1 MSLMVV
7 DRAPVNDGAISIRLH
22 YRLKPMQED
31 WQKAIG
37 PEYPMSI
44 RECCKLDVVCCD
56 PELSLPDTAALMRKH
71 HVGDVVVIES
81 RAGIRVPI
89 GIVTDR
95 DIVMETMALQLDA
108 ALFTAGDIMNT
119 PLVTVKE
126 DAGFVDTLRLMRS
139 NGIRRMPVVTE
150 SGTLYG
156 IVTADDIVRA
166 LALELSLVT
175 EAMSGQTGR
184 ERRLR
189 K

>member
-1 MSLMVV
+1 MT
-7 DRAPVNDGAISIRLH
+7 IS
-22 YRLKPMQED
+22 
-31 WQKAIG
+31 
-37 PEYPMSI
+37 
-44 RECCKLDVVCCD
+44 ECCKLDVVCCD
-56 PELSLPDTAALMRKH
+56 PELSLPDTAALMRKN
-71 HVGDVVVIES
+71 HVGDVVVVES
-81 RAGIRVPI
+81 RGGTRMPV

-95 DIVMETMALQLDA
+95 DIVMETMALDLDA

-126 DAGFVDTLRLMRS
+126 TEGFVETLRLMRS

-150 SGTLYG
+150 SGALYG

-175 EAMSGQTGR
+175 EAMSGQTAR
-184 ERRLR
+184 ERHLR

>member
-1 MSLMVV
+1 MKIGEKPLTRSIHM
-7 DRAPVNDGAISIRLH
+7 PIS
-22 YRLKPMQED
+22 
-31 WQKAIG
+31 
-37 PEYPMSI
+37 
-44 RECCKLDVVCCD
+44 ECCKLDVVCCD
-56 PELSLPDTAALMRKH
+56 PELSLPDTAALMRKN

-81 RAGIRVPI
+81 RNGVRVPI

-108 ALFTAGDIMNT
+108 TLFTAGDIMNT

-126 DAGFVDTLRLMRS
+126 DAGFVETLRLMRS
-139 NGIRRMPVVTE
+139 NGIRRIPVVTE

-175 EAMSGQTGR
+175 EVMSGQTAH

>member
-1 MSLMVV
+1 MAVGL
-7 DRAPVNDGAISIRLH
+7 APVNDGAVSIRLH
-22 YRLKPMQED
+22 YRRKPMHGDWLKPL
-31 WQKAIG
+31 AR
-37 PEYPMSI
+37 SI
-44 RECCKLDVVCCD
+44 HMPISECCKLDVVCCD
-56 PELSLPDTAALMRKH
+56 PELSLPDTAALMRKN
-71 HVGDVVVIES
+71 HVGDVVVIEL
-81 RAGIRVPI
+81 RAGVRVPI

-126 DAGFVDTLRLMRS
+126 NAGFVETLRLMRS

-156 IVTADDIVRA
+156 IVTADDIVRT

-175 EAMSGQTGR
+175 EAMSGQASH

>member
-1 MSLMVV
+1 MALSAS
-7 DRAPVNDGAISIRLH
+7 DCIIGASPCLEIGETPLARSIHMPIS
-22 YRLKPMQED
+22 
-31 WQKAIG
+31 
-37 PEYPMSI
+37 
-44 RECCKLDVVCCD
+44 ECCKLDVVCCD
-56 PELSLPDTAALMRKH
+56 PELSLPDTAALMRKN

-81 RAGIRVPI
+81 RAGLRMPI

-126 DAGFVDTLRLMRS
+126 NAGFVDTLRLMRS

-175 EAMSGQTGR
+175 EAMSGQAAH

>member
-1 MSLMVV
+1 
-7 DRAPVNDGAISIRLH
+7 
-22 YRLKPMQED
+22 
-31 WQKAIG
+31 
-37 PEYPMSI
+37 MSI
-44 RECCKLDVVCCD
+44 SECCKLDVVCCD

-71 HVGDVVVIES
+71 HVGDVVVVES
-81 RAGIRVPI
+81 RAGVRVPI

-126 DAGFVDTLRLMRS
+126 DADFIETLRLMRS
-139 NGIRRMPVVTE
+139 NGIRRIPVVTA

-156 IVTADDIVRA
+156 IVTADDIVRT

-175 EAMSGQTGR
+175 EAMSGQTAH
-184 ERRLR
+184 ERKLR

>member
-1 MSLMVV
+1 M
-7 DRAPVNDGAISIRLH
+7 PIS
-22 YRLKPMQED
+22 
-31 WQKAIG
+31 
-37 PEYPMSI
+37 
-44 RECCKLDVVCCD
+44 ECCKLDVVCCD
-56 PELSLPDTAALMRKH
+56 PELSLPDTAALMRKN

-81 RAGIRVPI
+81 RAGTRVPI

-126 DAGFVDTLRLMRS
+126 NAGFIETLRLMRS

-150 SGTLYG
+150 TGTLYG

-175 EAMSGQTGR
+175 EVMSGQTAH

>member
-1 MSLMVV
+1 
-7 DRAPVNDGAISIRLH
+7 
-22 YRLKPMQED
+22 
-31 WQKAIG
+31 
-37 PEYPMSI
+37 MSI
-44 RECCKLDVVCCD
+44 SECCKLDVVCCD
-56 PELSLPDTAALMRKH
+56 PELSLPDTAALMRKN
-71 HVGDVVVIES
+71 HVGDVVVVES
-81 RAGIRVPI
+81 RGGMRMPV

-95 DIVMETMALQLDA
+95 DIVMETMALDLDA

-126 DAGFVDTLRLMRS
+126 TEGFVETLRLMRS

-150 SGTLYG
+150 SGALYG

-175 EAMSGQTGR
+175 EAMSGQTAR
-184 ERRLR
+184 ERHLR

>member
-1 MSLMVV
+1 MAVGL
-7 DRAPVNDGAISIRLH
+7 APVNDGAVSIRLH
-22 YRLKPMQED
+22 YRLKPCM
-31 WQKAIG
+31 KIG
-37 PEYPMSI
+37 EKPLTRSI
-44 RECCKLDVVCCD
+44 HMPISECCKLDVVCCD
-56 PELSLPDTAALMRKH
+56 PELSLPDTAALMRKN

-81 RAGIRVPI
+81 RNGVRVPI

-108 ALFTAGDIMNT
+108 TLFTAGDIMNT

-126 DAGFVDTLRLMRS
+126 DAGFVETLRLMRS
-139 NGIRRMPVVTE
+139 NGIRRIPVVTE

-175 EAMSGQTGR
+175 EVMSGQTAH